1 MAHNDKSGTVPNDPN
16 KKKKQA
22 DQKQPDRTQNEEAGS
37 AEQYKRNW
45 NQDSE
50 NQVVNDQEQ
59 NLPVNPDGGSY
70 REGASGLMDV
80 NKKSGWLSEEEE
92 PQKPEI
98 DPPHKIDG
106 DDADSTERK
115 IPNF

>member
-1 MAHNDKSGTVPNDPN
+1 MANNKRHESSPNDPN
-16 KKKKQA
+16 KKKKQS
-22 DQKQPDRTQNEEAGS
+22 DQQQDRTQVDESGS

-45 NQDSE
+45 NEDSE

-80 NKKSGWLSEEEE
+80 DKKAGWLSEDQE

-98 DPPHKIDG
+98 DPPHKTDEN
-106 DDADSTERK
+106 DADSTERK
-115 IPNF
+115 IPRF